1 MTFCHEEEATKKKEI
16 RMFKDARFWSAA
28 VGFGIAAWLL
38 VPQMLGARPPRV
50 RAEDIPVMEYICRET
65 KEVFRLSATGP
76 VLAHPKTG
84 KSTLVPAVYDA
95 RAKAWKQGPP
105 LDVRQAPRTR
115 RG

>member
-1 MTFCHEEEATKKKEI
+1 MQKEI
-16 RMFKDARFWSAA
+16 RMLKDARVWCAA
-28 VGFGIAAWLL
+28 VGVGMAAWLL
-38 VPQMLGARPPRV
+38 VPQVLVARPPRV
-50 RAEDIPVMEYICRET
+50 RADDIQVMEYICRET

-76 VLAHPKTG
+76 LLANPKTG

-95 RAKAWKQGPP
+95 RAKVWKQGPP

>member
-1 MTFCHEEEATKKKEI
+1 
-16 RMFKDARFWSAA
+16 MFKDARWWCAA
-28 VGFGIAAWLL
+28 AGFGIAAWLL
-38 VPQMLGARPPRV
+38 VPQVLGARPPLV
-50 RAEDIPVMEYICRET
+50 RGEDIPVMDYICRET

-76 VLAHPKTG
+76 VLANPKTG

-105 LDVRQAPRTR
+105 LDIRQSPRTR